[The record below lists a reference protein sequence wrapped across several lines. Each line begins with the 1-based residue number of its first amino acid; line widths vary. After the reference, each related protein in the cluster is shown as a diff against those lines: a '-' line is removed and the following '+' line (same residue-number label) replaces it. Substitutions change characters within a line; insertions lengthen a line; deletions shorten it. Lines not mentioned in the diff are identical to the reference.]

1 MDFNKFVESKLFR
14 GFDWLYRLLVINLL
28 SILIPLALAIGPYL
42 LYYHFGW
49 YFFLIIGYVF
59 AVFALIP
66 CVINSFFIIKHY
78 KEEKAGN
85 VFILYF
91 QNLALIFK
99 NIYIYELTIIPAGG
113 LLAFG
118 SAYYWAALGAENFAS
133 FDAWVRVLMITGFVF
148 SFFCFCAVILSIVN
162 MPMIVS
168 YFRMK
173 TLDLYKMS
181 FYIAFRYFF
190 RTFLYLVIFSIP
202 IILALQFPSFF
213 LPVYTLIGISLPLYL
228 LYLLSRN
235 FYWHLSRNLDD
246 LKNMDKYDL
255 KGEDNENRN

>member
-1 MDFNKFVESKLFR
+1 
-14 GFDWLYRLLVINLL
+14 
-28 SILIPLALAIGPYL
+28 
-42 LYYHFGW
+42 
-49 YFFLIIGYVF
+49 
-59 AVFALIP
+59 
-66 CVINSFFIIKHY
+66 
-78 KEEKAGN
+78 
-85 VFILYF
+85 
-91 QNLALIFK
+91 
-99 NIYIYELTIIPAGG
+99 
-113 LLAFG
+113 
-118 SAYYWAALGAENFAS
+118 
-133 FDAWVRVLMITGFVF
+133 
-148 SFFCFCAVILSIVN
+148 VILSIVN

>member
-91 QNLALIFK
+91 QNLALDIK
-99 NIYIYELTIIPAGG
+99 NIYIY
-113 LLAFG
+113 
-118 SAYYWAALGAENFAS
+118 
-133 FDAWVRVLMITGFVF
+133 
-148 SFFCFCAVILSIVN
+148 C
-162 MPMIVS
+162 
-168 YFRMK
+168 
-173 TLDLYKMS
+173 
-181 FYIAFRYFF
+181 
-190 RTFLYLVIFSIP
+190 
-202 IILALQFPSFF
+202 
-213 LPVYTLIGISLPLYL
+213 
-228 LYLLSRN
+228 
-235 FYWHLSRNLDD
+235 H
-246 LKNMDKYDL
+246 
-255 KGEDNENRN
+255 